1 MNTLKLFV
9 VAFAAISF
17 TACAQKQNVPEKVSK
32 AFEQKFPTA
41 QKVKWDKENEME
53 WEAEFKLK
61 GEEYSANF
69 SVDGVWKETEHEIEE
84 SAIPAIVK
92 QTLESEFAGYEI
104 EEAEIS
110 ETAEGIVYEFAL
122 ENDDQEMEVA
132 IAPNGIVKK
141 KEVKTEENED
151 EEEGED

>member
-1 MNTLKLFV
+1 
-9 VAFAAISF
+9 
-17 TACAQKQNVPEKVSK
+17 
-32 AFEQKFPTA
+32 
-41 QKVKWDKENEME
+41 VKWDKENESE
-53 WEAEFKLK
+53 WEAEFKMD
-61 GEEYSANF
+61 GELYSANF
-69 SVDGVWKETEHEIEE
+69 STDGLWKETEHEIEE

>member
-9 VAFAAISF
+9 VAFAILSF
-17 TACAQKQNVPEKVSK
+17 TACAQKQTVPEKVSK

-41 QKVKWDKENEME
+41 QKVKWDKENESE
-53 WEAEFKLK
+53 WEAEFKMD
-61 GEEYSANF
+61 GELYSANF
-69 SVDGVWKETEHEIEE
+69 STDGLWKETEHEIEE

-92 QTLESEFAGYEI
+92 QTLDSEFAGYEI

>member
-41 QKVKWDKENEME
+41 QKVKWDKENESE
-53 WEAEFKLK
+53 WEAEFKMD

-69 SVDGVWKETEHEIEE
+69 STDGLWKETEYEIEE

-132 IAPNGIVKK
+132 IAPDGTVKK
-141 KEVKTEENED
+141 KDVKTEEKEED
-151 EEEGED
+151 EED